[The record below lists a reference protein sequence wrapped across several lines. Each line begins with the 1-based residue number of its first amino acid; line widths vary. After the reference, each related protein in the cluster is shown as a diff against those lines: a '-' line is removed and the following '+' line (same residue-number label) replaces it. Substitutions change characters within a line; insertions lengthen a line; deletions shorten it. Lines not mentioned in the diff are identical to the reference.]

1 MLAPRLVLLLLL
13 LLLKKMSLVLGYS
26 SFSGRHS
33 PHQRHIVPP
42 SLSSSFRPVDNL
54 DGPVLVP
61 FLVDGT
67 KFVYNGDDDDLF
79 EDEVEDDWQIDEDAN
94 MRVASYDRG
103 WDEDDDAGVDV
114 DVGVAGAGD
123 VAGAGAGDANFF
135 IAASTLSE
143 IALDYSLPLP
153 YLGDI
158 CLHFG
163 ASPPLAC
170 SSKLGDLISGEQCFA
185 LVEAINSVDP
195 SELSDLYH
203 DGTVADLARFLPT
216 RLYNADSYDAAN
228 DNDSDSDCDELPLS
242 AVMEVCTRKKFNLPF
257 GASTCLRV
265 EQVEYLEDY
274 FGGLA
279 DQDEYESEEE

>member
-1 MLAPRLVLLLLL
+1 MLAPRLVLLL

-67 KFVYNGDDDDLF
+67 KFVDNGDDDDLF

-114 DVGVAGAGD
+114 GVAGAGD
-123 VAGAGAGDANFF
+123 VAGAGAGAGEWG
-135 IAASTLSE
+135 STVR
-143 IALDYSLPLP
+143 
-153 YLGDI
+153 
-158 CLHFG
+158 
-163 ASPPLAC
+163 
-170 SSKLGDLISGEQCFA
+170 KRRKSG
-185 LVEAINSVDP
+185 VEVKP
-195 SELSDLYH
+195 
-203 DGTVADLARFLPT
+203 ADNEAARFEKFKKAMANGQRAPIGKKLAKAKLAEDVVRKKRT
-216 RLYNADSYDAAN
+216 TMNTN
-228 DNDSDSDCDELPLS
+228 DNGGSDGSPNRRFS
-242 AVMEVCTRKKFNLPF
+242 KKLV
-257 GASTCLRV
+257 SM
-265 EQVEYLEDY
+265 
-274 FGGLA
+274 
-279 DQDEYESEEE
+279 